1 MNKYLSYI
9 VILVDFFLT
18 CLILPFLVFIE
29 LLQPNRNKKN
39 NIFFIGLEHIINK
52 IAERAIEFEKKGFRM
67 LFFSLELTGHR
78 CSEDFYKPEVIS
90 YSKSILK
97 DTLLFFK
104 MLRKEKPSYV
114 EVYLEGNLLRQLVA
128 IFLLRASKTLIIT
141 IERGS
146 LSGFVYHTYKTSFL
160 LKVILL
166 SIFKLS
172 HYIFYKEI
180 YMLDWFK
187 NNHISE
193 LKLVLDHNQVPVKE
207 EPVYIRKTKN
217 VLFLNGFWK
226 YRRIELLIEAIPIVL
241 KKVKDIQFTLVGARN
256 PEERKRVEDL
266 VLKAHAENVT
276 KVYDWTDHTDV
287 FYNTA
292 SLFVLPADIV
302 FCNYSLLEAMERGVP
317 AIISNVRDADKIISD
332 GVDGFLCSQDP
343 KDIADHIIQVV
354 LNEEVQIK
362 MGIMARKKIIDNFDD
377 KRRINPILSLI
388 TNYENK
394 IHQAA

>member
-1 MNKYLSYI
+1 MSKYLSYI
-9 VILVDFFLT
+9 VILVDFFLA
-18 CLILPFLVFIE
+18 CLVLPFLVFIE

-39 NIFFIGLEHIINK
+39 NIFFIGLEHVINK

-78 CSEDFYKPEVIS
+78 CSEDFYKPEVVS

-114 EVYLEGNLLRQLVA
+114 EVYLEGNVLRQLIAV
-128 IFLLRASKTLIIT
+128 FLLRASKTLIIT

-146 LSGFVYHTYKTSFL
+146 LSGFVYHTYKTSLL
-160 LKVILL
+160 LKIILL
-166 SIFKLS
+166 SIFKAS
-172 HYIFYKEI
+172 HYVFYKET
-180 YMLDWFK
+180 YMLDWFRK
-187 NNHISE
+187 NHISE
-193 LKLVLDHNQVPVKE
+193 LKLVLDHNQVPVKD
-207 EPVYIRKTKN
+207 EPVYTRKTKN

-266 VLKAHAENVT
+266 VLKAHAEGVT
-276 KVYDWTDHTDV
+276 KIYDWTDHTDV

-343 KDIADHIIQVV
+343 QDIADHIIQVL
-354 LNEEVQIK
+354 LNEQVQIK

-377 KRRINPILSLI
+377 KKRINPILSLI